1 MNSTAHS
8 GGGSDMEEAKKLM
21 DTAERERERL
31 FSDRWSSYGTQ
42 SGLVELSDR
51 LSPEALR
58 RYEIFQPYDDAFLE
72 KISPDVTVA
81 SWEKEAILFE
91 EGSYLDLAFYVA
103 EGAVDVYVS
112 KQKES
117 TATPIFDSTRVA
129 FENGSDGQAG
139 EDPHAKT
146 FYLGQIER
154 EKTKKKK
161 ADSITYLSTMDFDL
175 SFGASNRLGAGEIF
189 GEIGALNGWP
199 QSVTARTAE
208 ACTLVQIR
216 VPALREMKKKSA
228 AFQDRIDS
236 IYRARTLSAQLKSTP
251 LFFGVDES
259 FVEALTQKVELL
271 SCSPGDV
278 VAHEGA
284 AADALYLVRSGF
296 LKLSQHLGGGNMAV
310 SYLSKGMA
318 LGEVELLIEGII
330 GWQVT
335 TTSVGFSELVKIN
348 RKDFESLV
356 RQYPSVERRLWEAAV
371 ARIKETGHTRKHL
384 DESELIEFSLAK
396 GLVQGNSIL
405 VIDLDVCTRCDD
417 CVRGCESTHGGRPR
431 FVREGEKFGNFLV
444 ARSCYHCEDPVCLVG
459 CPTGAIRRANVG
471 EVVEIDDNLCI
482 GCSNCAK
489 KCPYDAIIMHD
500 TGTVWPESALPTW
513 LRGRDRQVA
522 SKCDL
527 CYTSEAGPA
536 CVNNCPHACAFRVDS
551 LETFQEL
558 LAVDHQQR

>member
-1 MNSTAHS
+1 MN
-8 GGGSDMEEAKKLM
+8 MEEAITPM
-21 DTAERERERL
+21 DTAAQERERL
-31 FSDRWSSYGTQ
+31 FADRWSAYGAQ
-42 SGLVELSDR
+42 SGLLNLSDR

-58 RYEIFQPYDDAFLE
+58 QYEIFQPYDDAFLE

-81 SWEKEAILFE
+81 SWEADAILFE
-91 EGSYLDLAFYVA
+91 EGNYLDLAFYVA
-103 EGAVDVYVS
+103 DGAVDVYVN
-112 KQKES
+112 KQQEIA
-117 TATPIFDSTRVA
+117 ATPIFHSTRVS
-129 FENGSDGQAG
+129 FDLDLDQQPS
-139 EDPHAKT
+139 EDPYAKT
-146 FYLGQIER
+146 FFLGQIEQQ
-154 EKTKKKK
+154 KQKDP
-161 ADSITYLSTMDFDL
+161 DSITYLSSMDFNL
-175 SFGASNRLGAGEIF
+175 SFGAAARLGVGEIF

-199 QSVTARTAE
+199 QSVTVRAAS
-208 ACTLVQIR
+208 ACRLVQIR

-228 AFQDRIDS
+228 AFQEHIDT

-251 LFFGVDES
+251 LFFGVGEAFMD
-259 FVEALTQKVELL
+259 ALTLKVELM

-278 VAHEGA
+278 VSREGA
-284 AADALYLVRSGF
+284 EADALYLVRSGF

-310 SYLSKGMA
+310 SYLSKGMTF
-318 LGEVELLIEGII
+318 GEVELLIGEIE
-330 GWQVT
+330 GWQAT

-348 RKDFESLV
+348 RADFEDLV
-356 RQYPSVERRLWEAAV
+356 RRYPAIERRLWEAAV
-371 ARIKETGHTRKHL
+371 ARIKEIGHTRKHL
-384 DESELIEFSLAK
+384 DESELIEFSLAQ

-482 GCSNCAK
+482 GCSNCAQ
-489 KCPYDAIIMHD
+489 KCPYDAIIMHE
-500 TGTVWPESALPTW
+500 TGTVWPETALPAW
-513 LRGRDRQVA
+513 LRGRDRKVA

-551 LETFQEL
+551 LEAFQEL
-558 LAVDHQQR
+558 LAVDQEQP